1 MYGHDPLLLI
11 VVIALVA
18 CVIGWI
24 HHRHPAIGAAIDLAA
39 KVVLALIAVLVF
51 VFITT
56 KSPQTGQPPLT
67 PATQSPGTLAPAPTP
82 DTVKA
87 PDLAPSPARHS

>member
-24 HHRHPAIGAAIDLAA
+24 HHQHPAIGAAVDLAA
-39 KVVLALIAVLVF
+39 KVILALIAVLVF

-56 KSPQTGQPPLT
+56 KNPPTSQTPLT

-87 PDLAPSPARHS
+87 PNLATRPASHR